1 VCIQKYSCKTLQDAA
16 LHCNTPQ
23 HTASNTL
30 QHTATHPQ
38 HKQTFIPNIMPA
50 RALEVLSKLQH
61 SATHCNTL
69 QHTAT
74 HCNTTATKANFYVKY
89 YASKSLGNTI
99 KAATHRSTPQHT
111 ATHRNTLQHTATHCN
126 TLLHK
131 QPFIPNIMPARALQA
146 PSKLHHTSTHLQHT
160 GTHRY
165 TPVHT
170 ATHRSTPQHMQH
182 TTTYCNT
189 LQHKQIF
196 KYHASKGVGSAIE
209 TATNC
214 KTLQYTATHRNT
226 PQHTAPHR
234 NTPHHATIHRNT
246 LQHTAA
252 QAHLHSKHHA
262 SKSVGS
268 AIKATYIGISRCRN
282 PSIRPLYV

>member
-126 TLLHK
+126 TL
-131 QPFIPNIMPARALQA
+131 
-146 PSKLHHTSTHLQHT
+146 QHT
-160 GTHRY
+160 ATQATLHSKHHASKGIASAIKTAPHFNTSATHRY

-170 ATHRSTPQHMQH
+170 
-182 TTTYCNT
+182 
-189 LQHKQIF
+189 
-196 KYHASKGVGSAIE
+196 G
-209 TATNC
+209 
-214 KTLQYTATHRNT
+214 THRNT
-226 PQHTAPHR
+226 PQHTAAHATHHNILQHTATQANFQISCQQGRWKRHRNCNKLQDTAIHR
-234 NTPHHATIHRNT
+234 NTPQHTTTHCTT
-246 LQHTAA
+246 PQHTASRHNTPQHA
-252 QAHLHSKHHA
+252 ATHRSTSTPSFQTSCQQERWKCHQSHLHRH
-262 SKSVGS
+262 
-268 AIKATYIGISRCRN
+268 ISLQK
-282 PSIRPLYV
+282 PLH